1 MIARNSPRQTR
12 AAVQDSY
19 QRLYDRMT
27 CRAPYPVSNSMQNR
41 DPRLPAGGAP
51 DFAMQRQLAIAILAA
66 SRLEPRDRGS
76 VVSDARSEAG
86 VRTTGEPH
94 WSPRWMQQTGVRFS
108 PRTTPIC
115 VTGLCGQ
122 RAFDGGW
129 LSRDDPCHHNA
140 PVDGLEP
147 TPQLRRRLLTSATVR
162 RLRRRQHSHEAR

>member
-51 DFAMQRQLAIAILAA
+51 DFAMQRQLAIAIPAE

-76 VVSDARSEAG
+76 VVSDA
-86 VRTTGEPH
+86 
-94 WSPRWMQQTGVRFS
+94 SPRWMQQTGVRFS

-140 PVDGLEP
+140 PVDGREP
-147 TPQLRRRLLTSATVR
+147 TLQLRRRLLTSATVR
-162 RLRRRQHSHEAR
+162 RLRRRQHSHEDR